1 MFIIIGIIVCIY
13 LIALLVKLIKKP
25 TETFVVEKGKIY
37 QEEFAEGYVI
47 RDETI
52 INKEETNE
60 KIVPIKSEGEKVAN
74 GEAIYRY
81 STSNEEEINNKIEEI
96 DIEIQKNLSND
107 DTYFSSDVK
116 LINNQIDKKLDEIYE
131 SNNLKNINQDKSE
144 INTYL
149 TKKMKIRAKNSNNE
163 TLKKLVNERTS
174 YENQLNNS
182 SRYIMADRSGVIS
195 YRIDGLEESLK
206 TGDFSYLNEQYL
218 NSLDI
223 QTGQIVALSNTSS
236 KIVDN
241 FQCDIVCILDSE
253 EARNSEVG
261 KSIKLRL
268 QNSEE
273 VPAKI
278 LYKAT
283 EKNNKV
289 LLVFETNNDVAE
301 LIKYRKTSFDVIWWS
316 DSGLKIPNSAIK
328 YDGNIA
334 YVIRNRSGLKEKI
347 LVKILRS
354 NDKYSI
360 VENYS
365 YAELKEA
372 GYDTS
377 GISNKKSISIFDQI
391 EN

>member
-25 TETFVVEKGKIY
+25 TGTFVVEKGKIY

-289 LLVFETNNDVAE
+289 LLVFEINNDVAE

>member
-1 MFIIIGIIVCIY
+1 M
-13 LIALLVKLIKKP
+13 
-25 TETFVVEKGKIY
+25 
-37 QEEFAEGYVI
+37 
-47 RDETI
+47 
-52 INKEETNE
+52 
-60 KIVPIKSEGEKVAN
+60 
-74 GEAIYRY
+74 
-81 STSNEEEINNKIEEI
+81 
-96 DIEIQKNLSND
+96 EIQNNLSND
-107 DTYFSSDVK
+107 DTYFSTDVK
-116 LINNQIDKKLDEIYE
+116 LINNQIDKKLDEVCE
-131 SNNLKNINQDKSE
+131 SNSLKKINQSKTE
-144 INTYL
+144 ISTYL
-149 TKKMKIRAKNSNNE
+149 TKKMKIKAENSNNE
-163 TLKKLVNERTS
+163 TLKKLVNERNS
-174 YENQLNNS
+174 YENQLNSNS
-182 SRYIMADRSGVIS
+182 KYITADRSGVIS
-195 YRIDGLEESLK
+195 YRIDGLESSLK
-206 TGDFSYLNEQYL
+206 NGDFSYLNEQYL
-218 NSLDI
+218 KSLDI
-223 QTGQIVALSNTSS
+223 QTGQIIALSSTSS

-241 FQCDIVCILDSE
+241 FQCNIVCILDSD

-278 LYKAT
+278 VYKAN

-289 LLVFETNNDVAE
+289 LLVFEINDDVSE

>member
-174 YENQLNNS
+174 YENQLNNG
-182 SRYIMADRSGVIS
+182 SRYITADRSGVIS

-289 LLVFETNNDVAE
+289 LLVFEINNDVAE

>member
-289 LLVFETNNDVAE
+289 LLVFEINNDVAE

>member
-273 VPAKI
+273 VPA
-278 LYKAT
+278 
-283 EKNNKV
+283 
-289 LLVFETNNDVAE
+289 LVFEINNDVAE

>member
-1 MFIIIGIIVCIY
+1 
-13 LIALLVKLIKKP
+13 
-25 TETFVVEKGKIY
+25 
-37 QEEFAEGYVI
+37 
-47 RDETI
+47 
-52 INKEETNE
+52 
-60 KIVPIKSEGEKVAN
+60 
-74 GEAIYRY
+74 
-81 STSNEEEINNKIEEI
+81 
-96 DIEIQKNLSND
+96 
-107 DTYFSSDVK
+107 
-116 LINNQIDKKLDEIYE
+116 
-131 SNNLKNINQDKSE
+131 
-144 INTYL
+144 
-149 TKKMKIRAKNSNNE
+149 
-163 TLKKLVNERTS
+163 
-174 YENQLNNS
+174 
-182 SRYIMADRSGVIS
+182 MADRSGVIS

-289 LLVFETNNDVAE
+289 LLVFEINNDVAE

-328 YDGNIA
+328 YDGNGYESDNIIEKNIVA
-334 YVIRNRSGLKEKI
+334 RNVSSIDVNVDENSENFGAIILYGDKLEVIES
-347 LVKILRS
+347 
-354 NDKYSI
+354 KYSWI
-360 VENYS
+360 
-365 YAELKEA
+365 
-372 GYDTS
+372 
-377 GISNKKSISIFDQI
+377 IFK
-391 EN
+391 

>member
-182 SRYIMADRSGVIS
+182 SRYITADRSGVIS

-289 LLVFETNNDVAE
+289 LLVFEINNDVAE

>member
-116 LINNQIDKKLDEIYE
+116 LINTQIESKLDKLYE
-131 SNNLKNINQDKSE
+131 NGNLKKINQSKSD
-144 INTYL
+144 INDYL

-182 SRYIMADRSGVIS
+182 SRYITADRSGVIS

-289 LLVFETNNDVAE
+289 LLVFEINNDVAE

>member
-1 MFIIIGIIVCIY
+1 MIKRKYIIFIIIGIIVCIY

-81 STSNEEEINNKIEEI
+81 CTSNEEEINNKIEEI

-174 YENQLNNS
+174 YENKLNNS
-182 SRYIMADRSGVIS
+182 SR

-289 LLVFETNNDVAE
+289 LLVFEINNDVAE

>member
-1 MFIIIGIIVCIY
+1 
-13 LIALLVKLIKKP
+13 
-25 TETFVVEKGKIY
+25 
-37 QEEFAEGYVI
+37 
-47 RDETI
+47 
-52 INKEETNE
+52 
-60 KIVPIKSEGEKVAN
+60 
-74 GEAIYRY
+74 
-81 STSNEEEINNKIEEI
+81 
-96 DIEIQKNLSND
+96 
-107 DTYFSSDVK
+107 
-116 LINNQIDKKLDEIYE
+116 
-131 SNNLKNINQDKSE
+131 
-144 INTYL
+144 
-149 TKKMKIRAKNSNNE
+149 MKIKAENSNNE
-163 TLKKLVNERTS
+163 TLKKLVNERNS
-174 YENQLNNS
+174 YENQLNSNS
-182 SRYIMADRSGVIS
+182 KYITADRSGVIS
-195 YRIDGLEESLK
+195 YRIDGLESSLK
-206 TGDFSYLNEQYL
+206 NGDFSYLNEQYL
-218 NSLDI
+218 KSLDI
-223 QTGQIVALSNTSS
+223 QTGQIIALSSTSS

-241 FQCDIVCILDSE
+241 FQCNIVCILDSD

-278 LYKAT
+278 VYKAN

-289 LLVFETNNDVAE
+289 LLVFEINDDVSE